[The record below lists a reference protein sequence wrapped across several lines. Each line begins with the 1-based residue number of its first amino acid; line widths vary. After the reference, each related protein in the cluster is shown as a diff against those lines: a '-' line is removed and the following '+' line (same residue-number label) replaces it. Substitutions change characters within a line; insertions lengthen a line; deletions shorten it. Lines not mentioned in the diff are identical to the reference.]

1 MPEQPL
7 TYEEIV
13 NLIRQEVRAEVRRV
27 MKEQDGESIKPQ
39 QETERQ
45 RRAAIRRKERIEKS
59 IREVTGFTGPFIND
73 MLDEGIIE
81 DFQALGY
88 NVSDF
93 VRWGHSLENMEIR
106 IKGEFDLTL
115 VDTDVII
122 LIKVEE
128 TLETK
133 YVREHIEKITEYCR
147 HLASVGFV
155 KPRCTHLLPSTRF
168 FGAVAGAFVEQ
179 EAIEFAHENGLYVI
193 VQSGEAV
200 EILTPPEGFV
210 AKKW

>member
-7 TYEEIV
+7 TYEEIL

-27 MKEQDGESIKPQ
+27 MKEQDGEAIKPQ

-45 RRAAIRRKERIEKS
+45 RRAAIRRRERIEKS
-59 IREVTGFTGPFIND
+59 IREVIGFTGPFINN

-88 NVSDF
+88 NVSDS
-93 VRWGHSLENMEIR
+93 VRKEHSLEDMEIR

-133 YVREHIEKITEYCR
+133 DVREHIEKITEYCC

-155 KPRCTHLLPSTRF
+155 KPRHTHLLPSTRF
-168 FGAVAGAFVEQ
+168 FGAVAGAVAEK
-179 EAIEFAHENGLYVI
+179 EAIDFAHQNGLYVI
-193 VQSGEAV
+193 VQSSDTV
-200 EILTPPEGFV
+200 EIITPPEGFV